1 LIEVA
6 APTIDLLDTTAPV
19 GPGGGGMSDRIAVIS
34 DIHGNSV
41 ALKAVLEEISREGIT
56 RTVCLGDVV
65 GYGPE
70 PCTCLQMVADHCEF
84 TVRGNHEEAIL
95 KPSQKSNFN
104 ANARHAIEWT
114 SKQLGSSELRIIA
127 NMPNWFHLSRD
138 VVCVHDSPV
147 PIEDPG
153 YIRSSRDA
161 APVLTAMSERLC
173 LFGHTH
179 VPTAF
184 QMPAERRFIKSGT
197 LRVANDQPTS
207 LTLDSKFLLNPGS
220 VGQPR
225 DGDVRASWAVLDL
238 DQQKFTL
245 RRTEYAISMVREAIV
260 SAGLPSV
267 LGKRLAVGA

>member
-1 LIEVA
+1 LIERVLLTIESLSAFEA
-6 APTIDLLDTTAPV
+6 AAQGEGD
-19 GPGGGGMSDRIAVIS
+19 MSERIAVIS

-41 ALKAVLEEISREGIT
+41 ALQAVLKEIAREGIT

-65 GYGPE
+65 GYGPD
-70 PCTCLQMVADHCEF
+70 PCECLRMVADHCEF
-84 TVRGNHEEAIL
+84 TVRGNHEDAIL
-95 KPSQKSNFN
+95 KPAQKSNFN
-104 ANARHAIEWT
+104 TNARHAIEWT
-114 SKQLGSSELRIIA
+114 SKQLGSSEHRIIA

-153 YIRSSRDA
+153 YIRNASEA
-161 APVLTAMSERLC
+161 APVLNAMSEKLC

-179 VPTAF
+179 VPAVF
-184 QMPAERRFIKSGT
+184 QMPVGRRFIRSGT
-197 LRVANDQPTS
+197 LRVKNGEGTS
-207 LTLDSKFLLNPGS
+207 LPSDSKFLLNPGS

-238 DQQKFTL
+238 DCMTFTL
-245 RRTEYAISMVREAIV
+245 RRTRYEISAVREAIQ

>member
-1 LIEVA
+1 MGE
-6 APTIDLLDTTAPV
+6 
-19 GPGGGGMSDRIAVIS
+19 RIAVIS

-41 ALKAVLEEISREGIT
+41 ALKAVFRAIAREGIT
-56 RTVCLGDVV
+56 RTICLGDVV

-70 PCTCLQMVADHCEF
+70 PCECLRMVADHCEF
-84 TVRGNHEEAIL
+84 TVRGNHEDAIL

-104 ANARHAIEWT
+104 SNARHAIEWT
-114 SKQLGSSELRIIA
+114 SRQLGSAEHKIIA

-153 YIRSSRDA
+153 YIRNPAEA
-161 APVLTAMSERLC
+161 APVLAAMSERLC

-179 VPTAF
+179 VPAVY
-184 QMPAERRFIKSGT
+184 QMPVGRRFIKAGN
-197 LRVANDQPTS
+197 LRVSDGEETS
-207 LTLDSKFLLNPGS
+207 LPLDSRFLMNPGS

-238 DQQKFTL
+238 DRQTFGL
-245 RRTEYAISMVREAIV
+245 RRTMYEISAVRDAIM
-260 SAGLPSV
+260 SAGLPPV
-267 LGKRLAVGA
+267 LGNRLAVGA